1 MTIDTRDKQIQN
13 FTARKLWDNE
23 VITGSIKGFA
33 AKKAK
38 SIDGVMQG
46 RVILTNERV
55 CYYRKGI
62 LGDEMESIALAE
74 VKSIETDSSLG
85 VRTLN
90 LFSAHNKLSVMTY
103 QKSDIFEDFSE
114 AIEQAMRGA
123 RTGTAQSTSAANESP
138 AERLKALAELK
149 DSGILTQDEFDAK
162 RAEILS
168 QL

>member
-1 MTIDTRDKQIQN
+1 MSTEDKQIQN
-13 FTARKLWDNE
+13 FTNRKLWDNE

-33 AKKAK
+33 TKKAK
-38 SIDGVMQG
+38 AIDGVMQG

-55 CYYRKGI
+55 CYYRKGL
-62 LGDEMESIALAE
+62 LGDEMESIALGE

-103 QKSDIFEDFSE
+103 QKADVFDSFSE
-114 AIEQAMRGA
+114 AIEKAMHAA
-123 RTGTAQSTSAANESP
+123 RTVPPSMAPANESP

-162 RAEILS
+162 RAEILT

>member
-1 MTIDTRDKQIQN
+1 MAANAQDKQIQN

-23 VITGSIKGFA
+23 VINSSIKGFA

-62 LGDEMESIALAE
+62 LGDEMESIALSE

-90 LFSAHNKLSVMTY
+90 LFSAHNKLSIMTY
-103 QKSDIFEDFSE
+103 QKSDVFEGFSE
-114 AIEQAMRGA
+114 AIEQAMRAA
-123 RTGTAQSTSAANESP
+123 RTQMTPSGAPANESP
-138 AERLKALAELK
+138 AERLKSLAELK
-149 DSGILTQDEFDAK
+149 ETGILTQDEFDAK